1 MAQETITVTELNRA
15 VANLLERDP
24 VLSRVLV
31 KGEISQAKQYPS
43 GHFYF
48 TLKDEGAAVS
58 CVSFRSDFQRF
69 RFVPKVGDKVIVSGR
84 ANLYPASGRFQLIV
98 NAIEAEGE
106 GLLWQRFEE
115 LKQKL
120 AAKGYFDPERKQP
133 IPFLPRRI
141 AFVSSSAGAVIHDF
155 VSVLRRRFPGFDLV
169 LVPALVQGEGSAAS
183 LVQGLRIA
191 DSIPDVDVIVLAR
204 GGGSIEDLWSFNEE
218 IVADAIYSTKIPVIS
233 AVGHESDVTIADF
246 VADLR
251 APTPSAA
258 AEVVLPLKTDLYQ
271 ALDRSQERLMKA
283 ARARLDRPKEQLKS
297 YRRALKL
304 LSQSGLPRE
313 RERLNAAQNLLQRL
327 LQRSQNDWALMALKL
342 DMTQA
347 ARHLIERYNRD
358 VRRLNRLNQQ
368 LRHRAGTV
376 LTPALHQ
383 VKESTQQLLSL
394 SPYNVLK
401 RGYAVLRD
409 REGHVMRDPAALA
422 AEIPYEL
429 ILEKGPVWVKKD
441 EQHDGTTEL

>member
-1 MAQETITVTELNRA
+1 MAQETITVTQLNRA
-15 VANLLERDP
+15 VAQLLERDP
-24 VLSRVLV
+24 FLSRVSV

-48 TLKDEGAAVS
+48 TMKDEGASVS

-84 ANLYPASGRFQLIV
+84 ANLYPANGRFQLIV

-115 LKQKL
+115 LKKKL
-120 AAKGYFDPERKQP
+120 EAQGYFDPAKKKP

-141 AFVSSSAGAVIHDF
+141 AFVSSAAGAVIHDF

-183 LVQGLRIA
+183 LVQGLHIA
-191 DSIPDVDVIVLAR
+191 DAIPDVEVIVLAR

-218 IVADAIYSTKIPVIS
+218 IVADAIFKLRMPLIS

-271 ALDRSQERLMKA
+271 ALDRSQQRLLKA
-283 ARARLDRPKEQLKS
+283 AKTRFERPREQLKS
-297 YRRALKL
+297 FRRALKL
-304 LSQSGLPRE
+304 LSQSGLPQE

-327 LQRSQNDWALMALKL
+327 VQQQRNDLALTALKL
-342 DMTQA
+342 DMKQA
-347 ARHLIERYNRD
+347 RRQLVERYNRD
-358 VRRLNRLNQQ
+358 ARRLNRLTEQ
-368 LRHRAGTV
+368 LRDRAANA
-376 LTPALHQ
+376 LTPYRHQ
-383 VKESTQQLLSL
+383 VKENTQRLLSL

-409 REGHVMRDPAALA
+409 SEGQVMRDPAALA
-422 AEIPYEL
+422 AEASYEL

-441 EQHDGTTEL
+441 ERDE